1 MEEPSYLAFVS
12 IKQINVHCIVKKH
25 VRKLDDHILPMDFVR
40 IISFYDYY
48 CGDESLFS

>member
-1 MEEPSYLAFVS
+1 MEGPSYLAFMS
-12 IKQINVHCIVKKH
+12 IKQINGHCIVKKH
-25 VRKLDDHILPMDFVR
+25 VRKLDDHILPVDFVS